1 MKKSVVTFILI
12 FSAAF
17 AFADV
22 VDDWHRDQ
30 AAIEAMLQQKRYA
43 DARKASIKLA
53 NRMFDRL
60 GADAASSK
68 LLAQAVALRAAA
80 EDGLGN
86 VDDTNWYRQ
95 VAVALD
101 PQVVLPPM
109 TTPLPQRIDVRNLA
123 PSPPID
129 LATAK
134 MEAPQRTRKRDP
146 ERPAIVN
153 ALGVAAVE
161 LEVAIDVDGLVR
173 QPRIISSPAPSV
185 SYAALE
191 AMKQWRFRPGTS
203 DGKPVPVIFRIT
215 FTFH

>member
-1 MKKSVVTFILI
+1 MRRMITLTALLLVVLPL
-12 FSAAF
+12 F
-17 AFADV
+17 AGV

-43 DARKASIKLA
+43 DARKASIKLT

-60 GADAASSK
+60 GADVASSR
-68 LLAQAVALRAAA
+68 LLAQTAALRAAA
-80 EDGLGN
+80 EDGLDN

-95 VAVALD
+95 VAKALD
-101 PQVVLPPM
+101 PHVVLLPM
-109 TTPLPQRIDVRNLA
+109 TTPVPEPVAALRLGA
-123 PSPPID
+123 PVDARS
-129 LATAK
+129 AK
-134 MEAPQRTRKRDP
+134 VEAPQRTRKRDP

-153 ALGVAAVE
+153 ALGEAMVE
-161 LEVAIDVDGLVR
+161 LEVAIDVDGVVR

-191 AMKQWRFRPGTS
+191 SIKQWRFRPGTME
-203 DGKPVPVIFRIT
+203 GKPVPVIFRIT